1 MHRRLWAR
9 KLFRAWNRPRGSRV
23 KHFVTVRAQIWRIA
37 GAMLIAGGAAM
48 GSRVEPTQD
57 LARTMAERVT
67 PATTHAE
74 ALRELRTAF
83 PESSLALRVA
93 ALAMLNRRGAD
104 EPAHSPR

>member
-1 MHRRLWAR
+1 MQGVLQWEHEP
-9 KLFRAWNRPRGSRV
+9 NRPKISPGPWPSA
-23 KHFVTVRAQIWRIA
+23 F
-37 GAMLIAGGAAM
+37 
-48 GSRVEPTQD
+48 
-57 LARTMAERVT
+57 T

-104 EPAHSPR
+104 DSSHIPR

>member
-1 MHRRLWAR
+1 
-9 KLFRAWNRPRGSRV
+9 
-23 KHFVTVRAQIWRIA
+23 
-37 GAMLIAGGAAM
+37 
-48 GSRVEPTQD
+48 
-57 LARTMAERVT
+57 MAERVT

-104 EPAHSPR
+104 DSSHIPR